1 MSSVMS
7 KPPRIRLEGW
17 LLKKKSKEKSSVLF
31 KGENQRWFRIQD
43 VEVCCTEDCQK
54 YFVFVLVGF

>member
-1 MSSVMS
+1 MMS

-31 KGENQRWFRIQD
+31 KNENLRWFRIQELEVLLFLALNSNHKSD
-43 VEVCCTEDCQK
+43 V
-54 YFVFVLVGF
+54 